1 VGEPVSWLVIERGWR
16 VVARDGSEVGKVED
30 VIGDPEQD
38 IFSGLAVS
46 TGLLHRPRRVPS
58 ERVTGIASGRVQ
70 LDLDRH
76 GFADLPAYETTRRRE
91 RQRADSTP

>member
-1 VGEPVSWLVIERGWR
+1 VGELVSWLVIERGWR

-38 IFSGLAVS
+38 IFSGLSVS

-58 ERVTGIASGRVQ
+58 ERVAGIAPGRVQ

-76 GFADLPAYETTRRRE
+76 GFADLPAYEATRAP
-91 RQRADSTP
+91 QRADSTP